1 MSDLAPLLH
10 ATSRTFALSIPLLP
24 STCRDATTVAYLLF
38 RIADTLEDEAEWPTT
53 RRIEALDEFA
63 ALLRG
68 ERPDAARER
77 VIRLLATAPVAHAGY
92 AALMANAGE
101 VLQQLDELDSVAATA
116 IPRHLCRT
124 IAGMREFLAREQG
137 ATSVADLQAYCYA
150 VAGIAGELCTELF
163 VAAMPQLQPIH
174 TQLVRLG
181 VAFGEGLQLVNIL
194 KDEDGDALVG
204 RRYVPLHCDRSAL
217 FSLAEDD
224 LRQAAR
230 YVDLLE
236 RHGASRGIVAFNAL
250 NLRLARWA
258 LRRVHDQGS
267 GAKLIREEVVRA
279 YTEIRLEATGVP
291 ERHRMCSERVRDG

>member
-1 MSDLAPLLH
+1 VSNLAPLLH

-24 STCRDATTVAYLLF
+24 ATCRDATTVAYLLF
-38 RIADTLEDEAEWPTT
+38 RIADTLEDEAELPAT

-68 ERPDAARER
+68 ERRDDSRGR
-77 VIRLLATAPVAHAGY
+77 VIRLLAAVPVAHAGY

-101 VLQQLDELDSVAATA
+101 VLQQLDELEPAAAAA
-116 IPRHLCRT
+116 IPQHLCRT
-124 IAGMREFLAREQG
+124 IAGMRAFLASEQG
-137 ATSVADLQAYCYA
+137 ATSVADLRAYCYA
-150 VAGIAGELCTELF
+150 VAGIVGELCTDLF
-163 VAAMPQLQPIH
+163 VAATPQLHPVH
-174 TQLVRLG
+174 SQLVRLG

-217 FSLAEDD
+217 FALAEDD

-236 RHGASRGIVAFNAL
+236 RHGACRGLIAFNAL
-250 NLRLARWA
+250 NLQLARWA
-258 LRRVHDQGS
+258 LRRVRDKGS
-267 GAKLIREEVVRA
+267 GARLTREEVVRA
-279 YTEIRLEATGVP
+279 YTEISLETTNVP
-291 ERHRMCSERVRDG
+291 GCRRTCSERIRDV